1 MAELGPPGERLGLDD
16 LFKAATT
23 RVETVGV
30 VRTAINPLFWLTGIG
45 TPLAFV
51 LALLAGETSFRV
63 ALFATG
69 ALLLA
74 VTVVAYF
81 ISAVSRPGSVESEEY
96 RLRQRELT
104 MIYGKGANAEVVD
117 AAHERARVES
127 LTGGFDD
134 GDTA

>member
-1 MAELGPPGERLGLDD
+1 MRLDD
-16 LFKAATT
+16 LVKAATT
-23 RVETVGV
+23 RVETVRV
-30 VRTAINPLFWLTGIG
+30 VRTAVNPLLWLAGIG

-51 LALLAGETSFRV
+51 LALLAGDTWFRV

-81 ISAVSRPGSVESEEY
+81 ILLFRDPDRLQSEEY

-104 MIYGKGANAEVVD
+104 MIYGNRAHAEVVD
-117 AAHERARVES
+117 PGRETARVEN
-127 LTGGFDD
+127 LPGGFDD
-134 GDTA
+134 GGKT